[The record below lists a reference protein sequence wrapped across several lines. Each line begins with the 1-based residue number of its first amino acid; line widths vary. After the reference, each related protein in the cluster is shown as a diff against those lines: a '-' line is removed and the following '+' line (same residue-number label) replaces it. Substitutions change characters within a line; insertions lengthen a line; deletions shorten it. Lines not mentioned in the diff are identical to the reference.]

1 MGVGTPGAAPYY
13 KNEVTPV
20 FSAIPASRRSLFP
33 ALMLALMVSG
43 PALAD
48 RNDLDDL
55 RSYNKDE
62 WILVKNDRR
71 HQVVTYAKQEDNK
84 RLRSFRQELTFDA
97 SIDAISKLLLDIEN
111 YPRWYHLNT
120 ESKMLKRISPTEF
133 YYYQV
138 FDAPPGTPDRD
149 VVVHATIQPYS
160 ARTGALRLVLRAA
173 PDQAPT
179 QPGLVRMPAFEMVA
193 TYTPLGNG
201 QIKGVTE
208 GYADPGGNAPAWA
221 INYVQ
226 RAAPYRNALSI
237 RRVVKEYEDSTFAP
251 PFRYK
256 E

>member
-1 MGVGTPGAAPYY
+1 MTYSKPR
-13 KNEVTPV
+13 
-20 FSAIPASRRSLFP
+20 FLIPA
-33 ALMLALMVSG
+33 ALALAIAG
-43 PALAD
+43 TAHAD

-55 RSYNKDE
+55 RTYDKDA
-62 WILVKNDRR
+62 WVMVKNDRR
-71 HQVVTYAKQEDNK
+71 HQVVTYAKQEDDK

-97 SIDAISKLLLDIEN
+97 SIDAIALLLLDIEN

-120 ESKMLKRISPTEF
+120 ESRILKKVSPTEL

-138 FDAPPGTPDRD
+138 FDAPPGIPDRD
-149 VVVHATIQPYS
+149 VVVRATIQPYS
-160 ARTGALRLVLRAA
+160 ARNGALKLVLRSA
-173 PDQAPT
+173 PDYMPP

-208 GYADPGGNAPAWA
+208 GYADPGGNSPAWA

-237 RRVVKEYEDSTFAP
+237 RRVVKEYENSSFVP
-251 PFRYK
+251 PFKYK

>member
-1 MGVGTPGAAPYY
+1 MRNAHVYRPTR
-13 KNEVTPV
+13 
-20 FSAIPASRRSLFP
+20 FLLIPALT
-33 ALMLALMVSG
+33 ALAISNTG
-43 PALAD
+43 HAD

-55 RSYNKDE
+55 RSYDKDA
-62 WILVKNDRR
+62 WIITKNDRR
-71 HQVVTYAKQEDNK
+71 HQVITYAKHEDDK
-84 RLRSFRQELTFDA
+84 RLRSFRQELTFEA
-97 SIDAISKLLLDIEN
+97 SIDAIAKLLLDIEN

-120 ESKMLKRISPTEF
+120 VSKMLKRVSPTEF

-160 ARTGALRLVLRAA
+160 ARNGALKLVLRAA
-173 PDQAPT
+173 PEQYPQ

-208 GYADPGGNAPAWA
+208 GYADPGGNAPVWA

-237 RRVVKEYEDSTFAP
+237 RRVVKEYEDSSFTA

>member
-1 MGVGTPGAAPYY
+1 M
-13 KNEVTPV
+13 PV
-20 FSAIPASRRSLFP
+20 KPLSRRLRLIP
-33 ALMLALMVSG
+33 ALMLLLAG
-43 PALAD
+43 AAQAD

-55 RSYNKDE
+55 RSYDKDE

-71 HQVVTYAKQEDNK
+71 HQVVTYAKQEDQK

-97 SIDAISKLLLDIEN
+97 SIDAIAALLLDIEN

-120 ESKMLKRISPTEF
+120 ESRMLKKVSPTEF

-149 VVVHATIQPYS
+149 VVVRATIQPYS
-160 ARTGALRLVLRAA
+160 ARSGALKLVLRAA
-173 PDQAPT
+173 PDFMPP

-193 TYTPLGNG
+193 TYTPIGNG

-237 RRVVKEYEDSTFAP
+237 RRVVKEYENGEFTS

>member
-1 MGVGTPGAAPYY
+1 MNHP
-13 KNEVTPV
+13 KHR
-20 FSAIPASRRSLFP
+20 FLIPAFM
-33 ALMLALMVSG
+33 ALALAGTVH
-43 PALAD
+43 AD

-55 RSYNKDE
+55 RAYDKDE

-71 HQVVTYAKQEDNK
+71 HQVVTYAKQEDQK

-97 SIDAISKLLLDIEN
+97 SIDAIAALLLDIDN

-120 ESKMLKRISPTEF
+120 ESRMLKKVSPTEF

-149 VVVHATIQPYS
+149 VVVRATIQPYS
-160 ARTGALRLVLRAA
+160 ARNGALKLILRAA
-173 PDQAPT
+173 PDFMPP

-193 TYTPLGNG
+193 TYTPIGNG

-237 RRVVKEYEDSTFAP
+237 RRVVKEYENGEFST

>member
-1 MGVGTPGAAPYY
+1 MSPATPKCRQNVLP
-13 KNEVTPV
+13 P
-20 FSAIPASRRSLFP
+20 L
-33 ALMLALMVSG
+33 LLALTVSG
-43 PALAD
+43 QALAD

-55 RSYNKDE
+55 RAYDTDE

-84 RLRSFRQELTFDA
+84 RLRSFRQELTFE
-97 SIDAISKLLLDIEN
+97 SSLDAIAKLLLDIEN

-120 ESKMLKRISPTEF
+120 ETKLLKRVSPTEF

-149 VVVHATIQPYS
+149 VVVHATLQPYS
-160 ARTGALRLVLRAA
+160 AKTGALKLILRAA
-173 PDQAPT
+173 PDQAPL
-179 QPGLVRMPAFEMVA
+179 QPGLVRMPSFEMVA

-208 GYADPGGNAPAWA
+208 GYADPGGSAPAWA

-237 RRVVKEYEDSTFAP
+237 RRVVKEYENSAFTT